1 MTGYF
6 MQVQIISGEFML
18 GEYFQVIS
26 GVVRLNQAKTA

>member
-1 MTGYF
+1 
-6 MQVQIISGEFML
+6 ML